1 MSSLAKITSHIE
13 LLSRINTKRS
23 RIDYLM
29 GNNILTIIY
38 DYLMGNNSDM
48 VMVSWM
54 SGSGGS
60 WILPL
65 YYSSSRQFLSMCMN
79 IATDLFNDYILLY
92 ITNGVRDTLQTAA
105 NSTGVTTK
113 SSCRFTYI
121 FISTHI
127 VNIEL

>member
-54 SGSGGS
+54 SGSGG
-60 WILPL
+60 
-65 YYSSSRQFLSMCMN
+65 FLDTP
-79 IATDLFNDYILLY
+79 AILL
-92 ITNGVRDTLQTAA
+92 
-105 NSTGVTTK
+105 
-113 SSCRFTYI
+113 
-121 FISTHI
+121 FIEAVSFNVHEYRYRSI
-127 VNIEL
+127 